1 MVSWLIFGFG
11 GLSVESNRLHHY
23 VILFFTDFLHWRRY
37 FIIIHRHHCQKSRST
52 IHNWWC
58 YTSQPKVRGSSRTLY
73 ALLKKILLFKTGV
86 KCVLSTSKRRSMGCA
101 GHSNWMM
108 TRRTLPHPKLGLGPD
123 QLFRPDF
130 APTKRKRNPWRVF
143 SCFHH
148 AFKYALLF
156 AIKIKADLM
165 NRMNTKKTPQK
176 SWLANF
182 FRPESRP
189 DQVGAKPYPKPV
201 PKTRIPKYGCR
212 VRGTLQP
219 YQHDI

>member
-86 KCVLSTSKRRSMGCA
+86 KYVLSTSKRRSMGCA

-108 TRRTLPHPKLGLGPD
+108 SRRTLPHPK
-123 QLFRPDF
+123 
-130 APTKRKRNPWRVF
+130 
-143 SCFHH
+143 
-148 AFKYALLF
+148 
-156 AIKIKADLM
+156 
-165 NRMNTKKTPQK
+165 
-176 SWLANF
+176 
-182 FRPESRP
+182 
-189 DQVGAKPYPKPV
+189 PV
-201 PKTRIPKYGCR
+201 PKTRTPQNGESLGRCNRPNMTSKGRLWLRCVLSGIGFILYLVFICDFL
-212 VRGTLQP
+212 VS
-219 YQHDI
+219 